1 MNLVKLGDVITS
13 LLAFIITSFIAIVIS
28 TTISAL
34 FVSSKYKTYGERF
47 YGRLPAMSFLG
58 VAWAFLASCASGYW
72 RNFSVDGIY
81 FLIIGVIIYAILV
94 YRFTYWLTHEKNHKN
109 DDSTTVN
116 SKIKHEESS
125 NNFSRLVAERYTQ
138 DAISDKSKGAK
149 AKRATKISKTGSND
163 TDYASL
169 AESIFELSVEF
180 MRKYSSLLNSIDPA
194 IDSMSYLLDTTSA
207 GTSLY
212 VYAMVK
218 TRNQLEK
225 EYTSKAEFERQD
237 TKMIHIFADKLMES
251 PVSLMKKMSFTADDM
266 SSYIDMMKD
275 MGSIEYI
282 NTVNKIIDK
291 AF

>member
-1 MNLVKLGDVITS
+1 MNLVKLGDVISS
-13 LLAFIITSFIAIVIS
+13 LLALIITSIITIVIL
-28 TTISAL
+28 TAISAL
-34 FVSSKYKTYGERF
+34 FASSKYKTYGERF

-58 VAWAFLASCASGYW
+58 VAWAFLASCASGSW
-72 RNFSVDGIY
+72 RNFSVNGIY
-81 FLIIGVIIYAILV
+81 FLIIGVIIYAILT
-94 YRFTYWLTHEKNHKN
+94 YRLLYWLTRKRKDEN
-109 DDSTTVN
+109 DDLAAIK
-116 SKIKHEESS
+116 SKAKYEKSS
-125 NNFSRLVAERYTQ
+125 DDFSRLVAERYTQ
-138 DAISDKSKGAK
+138 DTTSDMSKEAK
-149 AKRATKISKTGSND
+149 AKQTTKISKTGLNNI
-163 TDYASL
+163 DYASL
-169 AESIFELSVEF
+169 AESILELSVEF

-218 TRNQLEK
+218 IRNQLEK
-225 EYTSKAEFERQD
+225 KFTSKAEFEEQD

-275 MGSIEYI
+275 IGSIEYI
-282 NTVNKIIDK
+282 NKVNKTIDK